1 MEISFHTVLHWKKE
15 KARTVQ
21 VLYVRILLCVK
32 KRKEEKKRKSHLKNE
47 QTNRFIS
54 AWQRW

>member
-32 KRKEEKKRKSHLKNE
+32 KRKEEKKRKENP
-47 QTNRFIS
+47 I
-54 AWQRW
+54 